1 MVRFPL
7 SLLAVC
13 AGAALA
19 SSSAEQQVLSDA
31 SVQLSDK
38 WSYTDCGQPTDP
50 VQIQSIAVSPD
61 PPEPGKNLTVTVA
74 GTAIE
79 TIQDGAYADVTVK
92 LGLIKLLT
100 KQFDVCAEARA
111 ANVSIQCP
119 IEEGDYVV
127 SHTVPLPR
135 EIPQAKFSVSVRGYT
150 KEEDDMLCL
159 DLHVNF
165 MKFPFPSVW

>member
-13 AGAALA
+13 AGAVLA
-19 SSSAEQQVLSDA
+19 SSSPEQQVLSDA

-38 WSYTDCGQPTDP
+38 WSYTDCGAHTPSSLEQTTDGYTGQPTDP

-79 TIQDGAYADVTVK
+79 TIQVQLSIY
-92 LGLIKLLT
+92 LSQPGLTLRPGWRI
-100 KQFDVCAEARA
+100 C
-111 ANVSIQCP
+111 
-119 IEEGDYVV
+119 
-127 SHTVPLPR
+127 
-135 EIPQAKFSVSVRGYT
+135 
-150 KEEDDMLCL
+150 
-159 DLHVNF
+159 
-165 MKFPFPSVW
+165 